1 MDTTGMWMGTEP
13 ISALEGWNFEL
24 VAWGELPS
32 PDFGLI
38 NINKGRPVASGKHV
52 LDQSLTYLIIYLIIP
67 DWSARKGSCR
77 GRRSLCLL
85 SRG

>member
-38 NINKGRPVASGKHV
+38 NINKERPVASGKHV
-52 LDQSLTYLIIYLIIP
+52 LD
-67 DWSARKGSCR
+67 
-77 GRRSLCLL
+77 
-85 SRG
+85 